1 MSLFIFI
8 LDSFYSIVFTY
19 GAIKLIGD
27 TVNIL
32 KTVKSHGSEPAFSE
46 VVKNGTDAL
55 QKSITDTKYIVTE
68 LYGAIFLAKDLA
80 TGNKVMV
87 TTDEK
92 IVIRDR
98 GAITKEYED
107 KLSELRDQL
116 NKYKHSIKKKE
127 NESESEDTEINNE
140 NSESDKE
147 ESNENNINEENSD
160 KIKMV

>member
-46 VVKNGTDAL
+46 VVKNGTDVL
-55 QKSITDTKYIVTE
+55 QKSITDTKYIVAE

-107 KLSELRDQL
+107 KLSELREQL

-127 NESESEDTEINNE
+127 NKSEDEDEETEINNE

-147 ESNENNINEENSD
+147 ESNEN